1 MPLYVCV
8 RACVCVC
15 VCVRVCVC
23 AYVCVFHCKN
33 IRIDPR
39 MSCVWHLWYISRGIT
54 QAAEWDE
61 TSPCTIKHGLFHKM
75 RADSQ
80 PANFHVV
87 EARKRIELSSEF
99 YFYTWDQHECMRVR
113 ENVQVSTQEYV
124 TITYVHY
131 MTNVIYVAREERTCE
146 LCTCGLAWTCTGC
159 LCRRVCVSVWEV
171 DHLSWTCT
179 I

>member
-1 MPLYVCV
+1 MSYLFA
-8 RACVCVC
+8 ACQIIPHSKVKTTDK
-15 VCVRVCVC
+15 RWEKKSKIQT
-23 AYVCVFHCKN
+23 HL
-33 IRIDPR
+33 
-39 MSCVWHLWYISRGIT
+39 VWRGNCSEIITAWQIHVGRHMWYISRGIT

-99 YFYTWDQHECMRVR
+99 YFYTWDQHECTRVR

-146 LCTCGLAWTCTGC
+146 LCTCGLAWTCMH
-159 LCRRVCVSVWEV
+159 RVP
-171 DHLSWTCT
+171 L
-179 I
+179 